1 MIDPG
6 FDRAVQRAGG
16 PRMTSVQ
23 AWAILL
29 LCMGACG
36 PAPDPREDDVPT
48 KGHVLLL
55 ADEDLRP
62 MVEAEELVF
71 ESIYTKAELDIRYL
85 PESTL
90 LKAMMNDSVRCVVTT
105 VLPGG
110 EQEAYFN
117 RRTVKAHVVPI
128 CTDAI
133 AVVVNKAR
141 SVKRMS
147 LLDIRTILF
156 SQSQQGPTWAS
167 VEGTAGGTEAIRA
180 YVPVQGGG
188 VARMLR
194 DSLMGSDWSGSLRAQ
209 PLESVAAVVARVAA
223 EPNAIGFI
231 PFALISDEDDPE
243 AKALRA
249 QVNLLPIS
257 RMDSLSQPAGMPYQV
272 DTLPAFFPSQSTLAD
287 RSYPLMR
294 QVVMVLAEGKSGLGT
309 GFVSFVANH
318 KGQRII
324 LKLGLAPHRIPTRD
338 VEIVH
343 E

>member
-1 MIDPG
+1 MSM
-6 FDRAVQRAGG
+6 R
-16 PRMTSVQ
+16 
-23 AWAILL
+23 WAHA
-29 LCMGACG
+29 LCGIALCLSACG
-36 PAPDPREDDVPT
+36 PSPDPRQDDVPT

-62 MVEAEELVF
+62 LVESEELVF

-85 PESTL
+85 PESEL
-90 LKAMMNDSVRCVVTT
+90 LKAMMNDSVRCVITT

-117 RRTVKAHVVPI
+117 RRTVKSHVVPI

-147 LLDIRTILF
+147 LVDIRTILF
-156 SQSQQGPTWAS
+156 SQSQQGPIWAS
-167 VEGTAGGTEAIRA
+167 VEGDAGGTDPIRA
-180 YVPVQGGG
+180 YVPEQGGG
-188 VARMLR
+188 VARVLR

-209 PLESVAAVVARVAA
+209 ALESVEAVVARVAA
-223 EPNAIGFI
+223 EPNALGFI
-231 PFALISDEDDPE
+231 PFAAISEQDDPQVT
-243 AKALRA
+243 ALRA
-249 QVNLLPIS
+249 RVKILPIS
-257 RMDSLSQPAGMPYQV
+257 GLDSLSGPAVMPYEV
-272 DTLPAFFPSQSTLAD
+272 DTLPAFFPSQGTLAD
-287 RSYPLMR
+287 RSYPLRR

-324 LKLGLAPHRIPTRD
+324 LKLGLAPQKIPARE

>member
-1 MIDPG
+1 MSEQALV
-6 FDRAVQRAGG
+6 RYVSV
-16 PRMTSVQ
+16 PRDMSMRWVQ
-23 AWAILL
+23 A
-29 LCMGACG
+29 LCGIAFCLCACG
-36 PAPDPREDDVPT
+36 PASDPRQDDLPT

-62 MVEAEELVF
+62 LVEAEELVF

-85 PESTL
+85 PESEL
-90 LKAMMNDSVRCVVTT
+90 LKAMMNDSVRCVITT

-141 SVKRMS
+141 TVERMG
-147 LLDIRTILF
+147 LVDIRTILF
-156 SQSQQGPTWAS
+156 NQSQQGSTWAS
-167 VEGTAGGTEAIRA
+167 VEGDAGGTEPIRA
-180 YVPVQGGG
+180 YVPEQGGG

-194 DSLMGSDWSGSLRAQ
+194 DSLMGNDWNGPLRAQ
-209 PLESVAAVVARVAA
+209 ALASVEDVVARVAA

-231 PFALISDEDDPE
+231 PFAAISEQDDPQVL
-243 AKALRA
+243 ALRQ

-257 RMDSLSQPAGMPYQV
+257 GMDSIRHPTAMPFDV

-287 RSYPLMR
+287 RSYPLLR

-324 LKLGLAPHRIPTRD
+324 LKLGLAPHQIPARE

>member
-1 MIDPG
+1 V
-6 FDRAVQRAGG
+6 FRQRG
-16 PRMTSVQ
+16 THT
-23 AWAILL
+23 AWAIA
-29 LCMGACG
+29 LCGIVLCIGACGG
-36 PAPDPREDDVPT
+36 PAPDPRTDDVPT

-62 MVEAEELVF
+62 LVGSEELVF

-85 PESTL
+85 PESEL
-90 LKAMMNDSVRCVVTT
+90 LKAMMNDSVRCVITT

-110 EQEAYFN
+110 DQEAYFN

-141 SVKRMS
+141 TVKRMS
-147 LLDIRTILF
+147 LVDIRTILF
-156 SQSQQGPTWAS
+156 SQSQQGPAWAS
-167 VEGTAGGTEAIRA
+167 VEGGAAATEGIRA
-180 YVPVQGGG
+180 YVPEQGGG

-209 PLESVAAVVARVAA
+209 ALESVEDVVARVAA

-231 PFALISDEDDPE
+231 PFAMISDEDDPT
-243 AKALRA
+243 AKALRT
-249 QVNLLPIS
+249 QINLLPIS
-257 RMDSLSQPAGMPYQV
+257 RMDSLVHPTAMPYQV
-272 DTLPAFFPSQSTLAD
+272 DTFPAYFPSQSTLAD
-287 RSYPLMR
+287 RSYPLRR
-294 QVVMVLAEGKSGLGT
+294 QVIMVLAEGKSGLGT

-324 LKLGLAPHRIPTRD
+324 LKLGLAPQKIPARE

>member
-1 MIDPG
+1 
-6 FDRAVQRAGG
+6 V
-16 PRMTSVQ
+16 
-23 AWAILL
+23 
-29 LCMGACG
+29 
-36 PAPDPREDDVPT
+36 PDPRVDDVPT

-55 ADEDLRP
+55 ADVDLRSL
-62 MVEAEELVF
+62 VEAEELVF
-71 ESIYTKAELDIRYL
+71 ESIYPKAQLDIRYL
-85 PESTL
+85 PESEL
-90 LKAMMNDSVRCVVTT
+90 LKAMLNDSVRCVITT

-133 AVVVNKAR
+133 AVMVNKAR
-141 SVKRMS
+141 TVQRMS
-147 LLDIRTILF
+147 LVDIRTILF
-156 SQSQQGPTWAS
+156 SQSQQGPTWAT
-167 VEGTAGGTEAIRA
+167 VERDADATEAIRA
-180 YVPVQGGG
+180 FVPEQGGG

-194 DSLMGSDWSGSLRAQ
+194 DSLMGADWSGSLRAQ
-209 PLESVAAVVARVAA
+209 ALESVDAVVARVAA
-223 EPNAIGFI
+223 DPQAIGFI
-231 PFALISDEDDPE
+231 PFAALSEQDDPQVL
-243 AKALRA
+243 AMRK

-257 RMDSLSQPAGMPYQV
+257 GMDSIQYPAALPRDV
-272 DTLPAFFPSQSTLAD
+272 DSFPAYFPSQSTLAD
-287 RSYPLMR
+287 RTYPLRR

-324 LKLGLAPHRIPTRD
+324 LKLGLAPHKIPARE